1 MTERFATDLRAE
13 DLVEAMTRQEN
24 AISANAKR
32 RPPQL
37 VTPAPGREE
46 EGGKAEGEGEG
57 ELGTK
62 SPADPDERRTIQLVP
77 LDSVHED
84 EGRKAERELLAQS
97 PDAGAD
103 ERLLLRLVARSVP
116 TRFQLEE
123 LEAQVVRRA
132 TILIDNPATVLTL
145 AKVARELVAVTA
157 SIQRRMNTALT
168 TASALRAQRRFLSLH
183 ERK

>member
-1 MTERFATDLRAE
+1 MTERFATDLRVE
-13 DLVEAMTRQEN
+13 DLIEAMTRQEN
-24 AISANAKR
+24 AISANAKPR
-32 RPPQL
+32 HPQL

-46 EGGKAEGEGEG
+46 EERKTEGEV
-57 ELGTK
+57 GTE
-62 SPADPDERRTIQLVP
+62 SPADPDERRTVQLVP
-77 LDSVHED
+77 LDPVHKE
-84 EGRKAERELLAQS
+84 EGRRAERELLAQS

-103 ERLLLRLVARSVP
+103 EKLLLRLVARSVP

-123 LEAQVVRRA
+123 LEAQVIRRA
-132 TILIDNPATVLTL
+132 TILIDNPTTVLTL